1 MLSCEFWEIFK
12 DTFFTERLS
21 MAASK
26 QLCFEI
32 AIGKQMATPF
42 QTKGVF
48 RIPSNIY
55 YDPFYIIVDG
65 YKLVTILAK
74 IIAPCREFK
83 GF

>member
-1 MLSCEFWEIFK
+1 
-12 DTFFTERLS
+12 
-21 MAASK
+21 
-26 QLCFEI
+26 
-32 AIGKQMATPF
+32 MATPF